1 MRVSLFLIL
10 ITLLS
15 ISCTREEAAPVFPTT
30 PSISLIQVQP
40 QQAVAYKDSIA
51 FQIAYEDGD
60 GDLGENTA
68 GSENL
73 FLKDSRTGATYTFRI
88 RRLVPENYSVP
99 VKGTLS
105 FVLPFAILTDDN
117 SASQQVTFEIKV
129 KDRAGNESNAVSTE
143 AIIVTRE

>member
-1 MRVSLFLIL
+1 MRIYLLFM
-10 ITLLS
+10 LLSVFS
-15 ISCTREEAAPVFPTT
+15 ISCTREEEAPVFPKT
-30 PSISLIQVQP
+30 PSIRLIQVQP
-40 QQAVAYKDSIA
+40 QQAVAYKDSIS

-88 RRLVPENYSVP
+88 RRLVPEDQSVP
-99 VKGTLS
+99 IKGSLS

-117 SASQQVTFEIKV
+117 SASQQAIFEIKV
-129 KDRAGNESNAVSTE
+129 KDRAGNESNSISTE
-143 AIIVTRE
+143 AITVTRE